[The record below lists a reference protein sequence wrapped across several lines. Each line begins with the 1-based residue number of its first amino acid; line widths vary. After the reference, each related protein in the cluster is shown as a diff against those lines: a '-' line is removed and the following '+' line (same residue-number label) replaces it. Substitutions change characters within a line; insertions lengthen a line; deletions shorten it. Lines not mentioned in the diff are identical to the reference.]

1 MEGIAFAG
9 WQTIA
14 LEVHREHGAGDG
26 RSRHN
31 LVKPSSAKE
40 TPIWRALQR
49 LWCLL
54 CCSTLPGFYA
64 FFATAPWYV
73 QSAGMAGRP
82 SAISVWNVA
91 QTAAVC
97 AICTAAFRADFPQID

>member
-1 MEGIAFAG
+1 MEVGSFAG

-14 LEVHREHGAGDG
+14 LEFSPKHGATDG
-26 RSRHN
+26 PSRNN
-31 LVKPSSAKE
+31 LVEPRSAKE

-54 CCSTLPGFYA
+54 RCPTLPGFHA

-73 QSAGMAGRP
+73 
-82 SAISVWNVA
+82 
-91 QTAAVC
+91 
-97 AICTAAFRADFPQID
+97 